1 MAISKFD
8 KFVNKDWSWTTPI
21 TKLPE
26 LDFAGFNEVLNQ
38 QQSQIDQV
46 GLLSSKRPNVLNNQA
61 DLELYQ
67 GYQKDVD
74 TALDTVS
81 KEYGKGITAGNM
93 AYKNYLN
100 QFRKDWSPGGRAD
113 ILNKRNEAYNSGIAA
128 IDKFYADDT
137 SPVNKTLAKRQLQ
150 EQLSKPI
157 NVDPS
162 TGQFTN
168 FSQPELYKNPDVN
181 KAIDEMLKE
190 IKANGNTTFLGDT
203 NKDWWIQKIQS
214 ETREPERIKLAYQA
228 LASQPEYAAQIQRDA
243 DYKAMTIDPATHQA
257 AYENTLNTNLANLT
271 QTAEDAKKDKQST
284 IDWQNTLRQQGYN
297 VKADGDFEALTEKA
311 TKEFLDSQKQS
322 VADGLL
328 KYNFK
333 NQMISEVDKGYL
345 GYALRGAYQK
355 IDNDHFFNQAK
366 KAMVDASLKQE
377 ENSINMWRAQ
387 MEFAPKDQ
395 SSVTVV
401 SGIAQKLPEIQTYHQ
416 DLKKQLGDVEKN
428 VDKALSNST
437 TFRGWTKENVA
448 EAYNTWNKVTGNT
461 PEERKANYKAL
472 LAQKSDYPFTDQQV
486 DEIFKE
492 MNGAGDGVIKTS
504 LRSLGQLQ
512 SEVHRVEE
520 GQAAIAKQYIAT
532 PEGQADI
539 AELRRNAPSG
549 YKYLSDAELAAKA
562 VSDPASFTSDKDSMS
577 KSLSPGNA
585 AKNFS
590 YNMEKNVPKQEKNGT
605 KYNWGSLGT
614 FELYANNN
622 DKTLKPTL
630 DGIGQAIE
638 TGTGQNFSSFGQAGL
653 VYKNKDGEKVDPG
666 KSRKVQTM
674 TPTVTLDGRPV
685 IRVGMSIT
693 GERGGSYAGFTD
705 IDVVP
710 GSVENIQLLTG
721 AKKAYAEK
729 LKNEGP
735 EAAQGI
741 LHVIEALEGK
751 NHIDRGAMDIQV
763 NNLNLNNTSPEPIY
777 VSELDPITGQPKL
790 IDVRTLG
797 WQAKNLEKD
806 ENINGYGYG
815 LYGFSTYTGPAV
827 GNVFQDEEGRKILSQ
842 PVGQPGVF
850 VFGSAD
856 AALKDRLAKSI
867 LANTP
872 VEVTETKVHTNG
884 QTSRKTEIT
893 KTTKSE

>member
-1 MAISKFD
+1 MAINKFD
-8 KFVNKDWSWTTPI
+8 RFVNKDWSWKTAIP
-21 TKLPE
+21 KLPE
-26 LDFAGFNEVLNQ
+26 LDMAGFNEVLQ
-38 QQSQIDQV
+38 QQQTQIDQV
-46 GLLSSKRPNVLNNQA
+46 GLLSDKRPNVLNNKA

-67 GYQKDVD
+67 GYKQDVEK
-74 TALDTVS
+74 ALDNVS
-81 KEYGKGITAGNM
+81 TEYTKGITAGNL

-113 ILNKRNEAYNSGIAA
+113 ILNKRNEAYQTGLKS
-128 IDKFYADDT
+128 IDDFYKDDS

-150 EQLSKPI
+150 AQLANPI
-157 NVDPS
+157 NMDPA

-168 FSQPELYKNPDVN
+168 ISTPELYKNPDVN

-228 LASQPEYAAQIQRDA
+228 LSQQPEFSSQINRDA
-243 DYKAMTIDPATHQA
+243 QYKALTIDPVKYQENFINQQNSALKSIEAVAEKAKTDPTATQQLQ
-257 AYENTLNTNLANLT
+257 NMLR
-271 QTAEDAKKDKQST
+271 AE
-284 IDWQNTLRQQGYN
+284 GYN
-297 VKADGDFEALTEKA
+297 VQPDGKYGPLTEKA
-311 TKEFLDSQKQS
+311 TKEFLEKKKSDVQS
-322 VADGLL
+322 
-328 KYNFK
+328 N
-333 NQMISEVDKGYL
+333 ISGFDLNAQLRGDVDKSYL

-355 IDNDHFFNQAK
+355 RDIDPFFNQAK
-366 KAMVDASLKQE
+366 KAMMDASLKQE

-437 TFRGWTKENVA
+437 TFKGWTKENVA

-590 YNMEKNVPKQEKNGT
+590 YNMEKNVPKQVKNGT

-638 TGTGQNFSSFGQAGL
+638 TGTGLNFSSFGQAGL
-653 VYKNKDGEKVDPG
+653 VYKNKDGEKVNPG

-763 NNLNLNNTSPEPIY
+763 NDLNLSNTSPEPIY
-777 VSELDPITGQPKL
+777 VSEPDPITGKPKL
-790 IDVRTLG
+790 VDVRTLG

-884 QTSRKTEIT
+884 QSSRKTEIT